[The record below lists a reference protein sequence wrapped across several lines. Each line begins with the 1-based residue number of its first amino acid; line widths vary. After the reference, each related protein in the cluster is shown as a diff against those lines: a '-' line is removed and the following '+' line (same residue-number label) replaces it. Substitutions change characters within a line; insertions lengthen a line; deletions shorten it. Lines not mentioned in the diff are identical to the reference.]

1 MRCNEVICTYKGQTF
16 LSISSCVIL
25 ITNSSPLTESED
37 TNARKTTSTMSAPF
51 RYQIIFDT
59 TTCDVGKF
67 TADINTALDT
77 VESYNWNIKVSEAK
91 WRQALQIAANL
102 DNDPGNPTTPRAN
115 IEAHEL
121 GRERSN
127 LESER
132 QIVLRSIDQAI
143 RCLEQQEETT
153 NNLAAGFA
161 GVDCELHQDALTAL
175 AKYKADIAYLQL
187 RRSVVGH
194 TPQTS
199 GLGQD
204 QSSSSGDHISS

>member
-1 MRCNEVICTYKGQTF
+1 
-16 LSISSCVIL
+16 
-25 ITNSSPLTESED
+25 
-37 TNARKTTSTMSAPF
+37 MSAPF
-51 RYQIIFDT
+51 RYQIIIFDT

-77 VESYNWNIKVSEAK
+77 VESYNWNIKVCEAK
-91 WRQALQIAANL
+91 WRQAIQIAANL
-102 DNDPGNPTTPRAN
+102 DKDPGNPTIPRAN

-143 RCLEQQEETT
+143 HYLEQQEQTT
-153 NNLAAGFA
+153 KSLAEGFA
-161 GVDCELHQDALTAL
+161 GEHCELHQDALIAL
-175 AKYKADIAYLQL
+175 AKYNADIAYFKL

-194 TPQTS
+194 TPQAS

-204 QSSSSGDHISS
+204 QSSSSGDEIPS